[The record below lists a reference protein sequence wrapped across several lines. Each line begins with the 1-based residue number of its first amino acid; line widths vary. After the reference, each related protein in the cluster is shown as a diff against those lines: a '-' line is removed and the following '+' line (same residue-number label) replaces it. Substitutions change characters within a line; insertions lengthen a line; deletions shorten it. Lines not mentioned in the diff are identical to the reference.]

1 MGFGGD
7 ELKKHME
14 AIITSLGLGLLAS
27 TSPCILP
34 LYPGY
39 LAYLSGTHES
49 TQGKARYF
57 LGFFVLAGVLTMML
71 ALGLLI
77 ALLSVS
83 VGRALS
89 IVIPL
94 ADLLLIGLGILLL
107 LDKNPFKII
116 PQIQV
121 PALKNPFFNAFVY
134 GLLYGPIALPCSGP
148 LVVGI
153 FALSLTA
160 AEALSKLSFFLWFG
174 LGFGL
179 PLLMLSLI
187 SGAKQH
193 TITRW
198 FAKNARLVNILG
210 GLLLIGV
217 GVYDF
222 WVNWELIELLL
233 F

>member
-1 MGFGGD
+1 MD
-7 ELKKHME
+7 SIL
-14 AIITSLGLGLLAS
+14 TSISLGLLAS
-27 TSPCILP
+27 ASPCIIP

-39 LAYLSGTHES
+39 LAYLSGAAVGEKRIRS
-49 TQGKARYF
+49 YF

-83 VGRALS
+83 VGNALS
-89 IVIPL
+89 IIIPI
-94 ADLLLIGLGILLL
+94 ADLLLITLGTLLL
-107 LDKNPFKII
+107 IDKNPFKAL
-116 PQIQV
+116 PQIKV
-121 PALKNPFFNAFVY
+121 PALKNPFVNAFIY

-153 FALSLTA
+153 FAISLTST
-160 AEALSKLSFFLWFG
+160 EALNRLGVFLWFG
-174 LGFGL
+174 IGFGL
-179 PLLMLSLI
+179 PLLVLSLI
-187 SGAKQH
+187 SGALQR

-198 FAKNARLVNILG
+198 LAHHARLINVIGGILLVG
-210 GLLLIGV
+210 I

-222 WVNWELIELLL
+222 IINLPLIRLALG

>member
-1 MGFGGD
+1 
-7 ELKKHME
+7 ME
-14 AIITSLGLGLLAS
+14 TILTSLGIGLLAS

-39 LAYLSGTHES
+39 LAYLSGAHES
-49 TQGKARYF
+49 ASGKMRYF
-57 LGFFVLAGVLTMML
+57 LGFFVLFGVLTMML

-77 ALLSVS
+77 ALLSIS

-89 IVIPL
+89 VVIPL
-94 ADLLLIGLGILLL
+94 ADFVLIILGLLLL
-107 LDKNPFKII
+107 LDKNPFKAL

-121 PALKNPFFNAFVY
+121 PALRNPFFNAFVY

-153 FALSLTA
+153 FAISLTA
-160 AEALSKLSFFLWFG
+160 AEAFGKLTVFLWFG

-179 PLLMLSLI
+179 PLLALSLL
-187 SGAKQH
+187 SGALQR

-198 FAKNARLVNILG
+198 FAQNSSLVNRIG
-210 GLLLIGV
+210 GLLLVGIGL
-217 GVYDF
+217 YDF
-222 WVNWELIELLL
+222 WANWELVRLVLGR
-233 F
+233 